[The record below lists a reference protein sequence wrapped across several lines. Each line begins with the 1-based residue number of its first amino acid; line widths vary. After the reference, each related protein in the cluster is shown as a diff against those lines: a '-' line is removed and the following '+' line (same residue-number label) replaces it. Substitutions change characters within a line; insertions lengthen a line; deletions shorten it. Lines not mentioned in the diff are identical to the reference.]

1 MDHTSSG
8 RPLAVVT
15 GASVGIGFELAQ
27 VCVVNNFDV
36 AIASNKARI
45 YDAAASL
52 AARGASVV
60 AIEAD
65 LSTIEGVDRLYDA
78 AQQFGRPVDVLIANA
93 GIGLGNAFLDQDFQ
107 KVRDVIDTNIT
118 GTVYAIQ
125 KFGRDMRNRNSG
137 RILIVGSI
145 AGMVPGTFQA
155 VYNGTKAFLENFA
168 FALRNELKD
177 TTVTVSLL
185 MPGMTETDFFR
196 RADML
201 DTRLGQARK
210 ANAADVA
217 RDGFDAMMQGQAQ
230 VVSGWRN
237 KISATFI
244 HAMPATFLAKQHRRM
259 AKPDS
264 ARR

>member
-1 MDHTSSG
+1 VRHCRHHSGG

-27 VCVVNNFDV
+27 VCAANNFDV

-45 YDAAASL
+45 YDAAANL
-52 AARGASVV
+52 EARGANVV

-107 KVRDVIDTNIT
+107 KVRDVIDANIT

-125 KFGRDMRNRNSG
+125 KSPNR
-137 RILIVGSI
+137 
-145 AGMVPGTFQA
+145 
-155 VYNGTKAFLENFA
+155 
-168 FALRNELKD
+168 
-177 TTVTVSLL
+177 
-185 MPGMTETDFFR
+185 
-196 RADML
+196 
-201 DTRLGQARK
+201 
-210 ANAADVA
+210 
-217 RDGFDAMMQGQAQ
+217 
-230 VVSGWRN
+230 
-237 KISATFI
+237 
-244 HAMPATFLAKQHRRM
+244 
-259 AKPDS
+259 AKPGS

>member
-1 MDHTSSG
+1 MDQNSGG

-27 VCVVNNFDV
+27 VCAANNFDV

-45 YDAAASL
+45 YDAAANL
-52 AARGASVV
+52 EARGANVV
-60 AIEAD
+60 AVEAD
-65 LSTIEGVDRLYDA
+65 LSTIEGVDRLYAA
-78 AQQFGRPVDVLIANA
+78 AQQFGRPVDVFIANA

-125 KFGRDMRNRNSG
+125 NFGRDMRNRNSG

-155 VYNGTKAFLENFA
+155 VYNGTKAFLDNFV

-185 MPGMTETDFFR
+185 MPGATQTDFFR

-201 DTRLGQARK
+201 DTRVGRASK
-210 ANAADVA
+210 ASAADVA
-217 RDGFDAMMQGQAQ
+217 REGFDAMMQGRAK

-244 HAMPATFLAKQHRRM
+244 QALPATFLAKQHRRM
-259 AKPDS
+259 AKPGS
-264 ARR
+264 AQR